1 MIHLSVRRP
10 GAAVLVAAMALTM
23 TALSARAQ
31 DTTRGVRIGLTYTPG
46 TKPGVLVLPV
56 NGPQGDSVRAIV
68 QRDLDFGDRV
78 NVVTIDATA
87 MDSAPD
93 GSRGQFNYALY
104 ARLGAAAMVQA
115 TMTETGLH
123 VAVHDVAKQRVA
135 QVRDYPVAEAPSSG
149 EWRMALHAVSDDIE
163 FMVTGVRGIAATRIL
178 FTSAGRVWQVDSD
191 GANLTALTG
200 NVGALFP
207 AWHPRATHV
216 AYTTLGDQ
224 GSSVVLR
231 EIGGPTRTLAG
242 AAGTTNMTPVFS
254 PDGSSLV
261 YSTIRDMSA
270 DLIAVNPFNPQEPQR
285 RVTVGRNSLNT
296 KPTFSPDGRRIAYT
310 SDRAGHPEVYVSD
323 ADGTNAELLTPFNYG
338 DQSHRSDPDWSP
350 DGRLIAFQS
359 QIEGRFQIMTI
370 NPRDRV
376 PRRHT
381 SEGQNEYPSWAPDS
395 RHLVFM
401 STRSGSKQLWV
412 LDIESGRVRQ
422 LTRLAAGARYG
433 DWSAPLRS
441 R

>member
-1 MIHLSVRRP
+1 MNHLSVRRP
-10 GAAVLVAAMALTM
+10 GAAVLVAAMALAM
-23 TALSARAQ
+23 TAVSALAQ
-31 DTTRGVRIGLTYTPG
+31 DTTRGVRIGLTYAPG

-56 NGPQGDSVRAIV
+56 NGEHGDSVRAILA
-68 QRDLDFGDRV
+68 RDLDFGDRV
-78 NVVTIDATA
+78 NVIGLDASATDSTA
-87 MDSAPD
+87 D
-93 GSRGQFNYALY
+93 GSRGQFNYPLY

-115 TMTETGLH
+115 TVTETGVH
-123 VAVHDVAKQRVA
+123 VAIHDVAKQRVER
-135 QVRDYPVAEAPSSG
+135 VFDYAMPDAPLSAN
-149 EWRMALHAVSDDIE
+149 WRLALHEASDEIE
-163 FMVTGVRGIAATRIL
+163 FMVSGVRGIAASRIL
-178 FTSAGRVWQVDSD
+178 FTSAGRVWHVDSD
-191 GANLTALTG
+191 GANPTALT
-200 NVGALFP
+200 NDVGALFP
-207 AWHPRATHV
+207 NWHPRGTHV
-216 AYTTLGDQ
+216 AYTTLGDA
-224 GSSVVLR
+224 GSTVVVR

-242 AAGTTNMTPVFS
+242 VPGTTNLTPVFS
-254 PDGSSLV
+254 PDGGTLV
-261 YSTIRDMSA
+261 YSTIRDMTA
-270 DLIAVNPFNPQEPQR
+270 DLVAVAPFNPSEPQR

-310 SDRAGHPEVYVSD
+310 SDRLGHPEVYISD

-338 DQSHRSDPDWSP
+338 DQMQRSDPDWSP

-412 LDIESGRVRQ
+412 LDTESGRVRQ
-422 LTRLAAGARYG
+422 LTRTAAGARYG

>member
-1 MIHLSVRRP
+1 MPLSVRQH
-10 GAAVLVAAMALTM
+10 AALVLVAAAALV
-23 TALSARAQ
+23 AAAGVARAQ

-56 NGPQGDSVRAIV
+56 NGSHGDSVRTIL

-78 NVVTIDATA
+78 NVIAIDASSLDSTA
-87 MDSAPD
+87 D
-93 GSRGQFNYALY
+93 GSRGQFNYPLY

-115 TMTETGLH
+115 TVTETGVH
-123 VAVHDVAKQRVA
+123 VAIHDVAKQRVER
-135 QVRDYPVAEAPSSG
+135 VRDHPISEEPLSAD
-149 EWRMALHAVSDDIE
+149 WRMALHEVSDELE
-163 FMVTGVRGIAATRIL
+163 FLISGVRGIAATRIL
-178 FTSAGRVWQVDSD
+178 YSSAGRVWQVDSD
-191 GANLTALTG
+191 GAGATALTG
-200 NVGALFP
+200 DVGALFP
-207 AWHPRATHV
+207 SWHPKGTHIT
-216 AYTTLGDQ
+216 YTTLGNL
-224 GSSVVLR
+224 GSTVVLR
-231 EIGGPTRTLAG
+231 EIGGPTRTIAG
-242 AAGTTNMTPVFS
+242 TPGTTNITPVFS
-254 PDGSSLV
+254 PDGSILV
-261 YSTIRDMSA
+261 YSTIRDMTA
-270 DLIAVNPFNPQEPQR
+270 DLVAVSPFNPSEPMR

-296 KPTFSPDGRRIAYT
+296 KPSFSADGRRIAYT
-310 SDRAGHPEVYVSD
+310 SDRLGHPEVYISD

-381 SEGQNEYPSWAPDS
+381 SEGINEFPSWAPDS

-412 LDIESGRVRQ
+412 LDVESGRVRQ
-422 LTRLAAGARYG
+422 LTRVAAGARYG
-433 DWSAPLRS
+433 DWSPLLRG